1 MARKPNISARLGEG
15 VGIGVLLRN
24 NRRNEGRD
32 MLKSIMKL
40 QSKRHAASLTKDDLQ
55 DLRFLALIGLELI
68 DETIKQMG

>member
-1 MARKPNISARLGEG
+1 
-15 VGIGVLLRN
+15 
-24 NRRNEGRD
+24 